1 MSAGAS
7 APGSTPARAKAR
19 KVSRSRDRSS
29 ARISDRTIARLRR
42 LVDVEALRVVAA
54 RVRLDERE
62 ADLAD
67 AVQAALDGGATAE
80 QVRAWLAEAGV
91 TEPPPGV
98 AGLL

>member
-1 MSAGAS
+1 MGAGAS
-7 APGSTPARAKAR
+7 TGGNALARAKAR
-19 KVSRSRDRSS
+19 KGSRSRDRSP
-29 ARISDRTIARLRR
+29 ARASDRKIARLRR

-54 RVRLDERE
+54 RARLDERE

-67 AVQAALDGGATAE
+67 AVQAALDGGATPE